1 MAINFKK
8 FFLSLI
14 SAIVSALGK
23 REKIKV
29 RVCKISGYLPSAH
42 CTLTE
47 EREYYKKTKPG
58 EYGVPITECVVCQ
71 PDDPVIPPPEKIKV
85 TVCTVSGRLPSVY
98 CKTIVREFLPA
109 NVPINKCVTC
119 KAPWPAKA
127 KYPLYVFVPELLV
140 AKGDIAAW
148 AERIR
153 RAGVWG
159 VRIFLLQSWSSV
171 RLVPWEQA
179 TYNGTLVTLYSK
191 ADGVNHCPVTDMTK
205 WNAAYFTRLAEVMK
219 ILKEHDLD
227 VIAALG
233 DNCSFNTRNQKLSY
247 PFMASLQTMS
257 KAEIW
262 PMLVPAAAKSICTD
276 SPGGVYGTAKY
287 PYYKAWINKA
297 VAVLKAS
304 GVGYRL
310 EIQNEFS
317 RLGWDETAKE
327 PGAWYSMMVQ
337 ACVAAGVP
345 ESRIVHSGDQS
356 ITLDHG
362 GVFAMHGIAQAGLH
376 DTVCPMS
383 RLMLSSDGA
392 YAGKFRGRSE
402 TDYDAGGHRG
412 PSIEDAIAIAKMIRS
427 KGIDGGYE
435 IMVMNAWRQSEYLA
449 NVDNVTADIFAAVAT
464 EWAK

>member
-1 MAINFKK
+1 M
-8 FFLSLI
+8 
-14 SAIVSALGK
+14 
-23 REKIKV
+23 
-29 RVCKISGYLPSAH
+29 
-42 CTLTE
+42 
-47 EREYYKKTKPG
+47 
-58 EYGVPITECVVCQ
+58 
-71 PDDPVIPPPEKIKV
+71 
-85 TVCTVSGRLPSVY
+85 
-98 CKTIVREFLPA
+98 
-109 NVPINKCVTC
+109 TC
-119 KAPWPAKA
+119 KEPYPAKA
-127 KYPLYVFVPELLV
+127 KYPLYVFLPELLV

-148 AERIR
+148 AKRIR
-153 RAGVWG
+153 NAGAWG
-159 VRIFLLQSWSSV
+159 VRIFLLQSWASI

-179 TYNGTLVTLYSK
+179 TYNGTPVTLYSK
-191 ADGVNHCPVTDMTK
+191 QDGVNNCPVTDLTRPNVDY
-205 WNAAYFTRLAEVMK
+205 WTRLREVCR
-219 ILKEHDLD
+219 ILKEHDLE